1 MERFLGHYPIQS
13 IDIDNEKYPTR
24 LKKTPSAPKTIFF
37 RGNLEF
43 NQERCFAVVGTR
55 LCSGYGKEI
64 ALSFS
69 ISLSA
74 AGLTI
79 VSGMALG
86 IDTWAHKGT
95 IEANGR
101 AVAVLG
107 TGLDERSIYPQENLK
122 LAKQILEKGGCLIS
136 EYSSGTPGSKF
147 TFPKR
152 NRIIAGISLGILV
165 VEAKMKSGALITAD
179 YARKYSRKI
188 FAVPGNIL
196 SQNSKGCH
204 FLIKRGAQLVESAND
219 ILDEFDIKPP
229 SRQNTALNVN
239 ENEVEKAILQA
250 LQMGSQ
256 TIDKIIELTNLP
268 APQISSAI
276 SLMELD
282 SKVKNLGGNVYA
294 LRR

>member
-1 MERFLGHYPIQS
+1 MERFLEHYPIQS
-13 IDIDNEKYPTR
+13 IDISNEKYPIG
-24 LKKTPSAPKTIFF
+24 LKKIPSAPKTLYY
-37 RGNLEF
+37 RGDLEL
-43 NQERCFAVVGTR
+43 NQKKCFAVVGTR
-55 LCSGYGKEI
+55 LCSDYGKEI

-69 ISLSA
+69 MSLSE

-86 IDTWAHKGT
+86 IDTWAHNGT

-152 NRIIAGISLGILV
+152 NRIIAGISLGVLV
-165 VEAKMKSGALITAD
+165 VEAKIKSGALITAD
-179 YARKYSRKI
+179 YAKKYGRKI

-204 FLIKRGAQLVESAND
+204 FLVKRGAKLAESAND
-219 ILDEFDIKPP
+219 ILDEFNIKPS
-229 SRQNTALNVN
+229 SRQNATLSVS
-239 ENEVEKAILQA
+239 EVERAIQQA

-268 APQISSAI
+268 APQVSSAI

-294 LRR
+294 LQR